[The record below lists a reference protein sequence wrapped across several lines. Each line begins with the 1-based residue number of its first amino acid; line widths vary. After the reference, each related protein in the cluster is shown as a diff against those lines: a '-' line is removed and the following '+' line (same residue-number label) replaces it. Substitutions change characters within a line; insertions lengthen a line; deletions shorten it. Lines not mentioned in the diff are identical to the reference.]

1 VADDEDTLD
10 TYIESY
16 CENYLDD
23 LTSRTEFVEA
33 LKDVDEDD
41 FYNTCEEYLSTSES
55 INIWFDPI
63 DPLTSI
69 SQTEICDLHYILFES
84 LASKGITS
92 LAEYVAFSYLVSLDL
107 YLNAYE

>member
-1 VADDEDTLD
+1 MLILSLIDAAKPATCFYSGFFLLRYLVPYADDEDTLD

-23 LTSRTEFVEA
+23 LPSRTEFVEA

-41 FYNTCEEYLSTSES
+41 FYNTCEEYLSSSES

-69 SQTEICDLHYILFES
+69 SQTEICDLHYILF
-84 LASKGITS
+84 
-92 LAEYVAFSYLVSLDL
+92 
-107 YLNAYE
+107 